1 MSFEKALHIKLT
13 QSWCSACR
21 QASGGLFKGSNVDAN
36 YYIVIIVITIIIIII
51 IVVVI
56 IIFGFVDSR
65 AGRHQAASRLPTEMV
80 LSLSW
85 LTPS

>member
-36 YYIVIIVITIIIIII
+36 YYIVIIVITIIIIIV
-51 IVVVI
+51 VVVI
-56 IIFGFVDSR
+56 IIFGVVDSR